1 MATTTTHAAGGRAAR
16 TSTAAGSRRATG
28 QAHAHV
34 ASHTPGRVRLRVH
47 HPHRHPE
54 LLNSVREQLEKTPGV
69 DQVEVNPHSGS
80 VLVHYDHHA
89 SSMNDILGALGDV
102 GMIMGTVAG
111 ADELPGDDASDEAA
125 GHSTT
130 AAGFVG
136 TINDLDQRL
145 SRVTGRKVD
154 LKLLFPLALG
164 ALGVQSAGPERDR
177 LQRGACLHL
186 DLVRLRLILEVP
198 QRTRCPH
205 LDERRHAAIHRRTGR
220 GARWNDCSTGAS
232 PVARSR
238 VARPPAAGRPGDCRP
253 GTERE
258 ANTR

>member
-164 ALGVQSAGPERDR
+164 ALGVQSA
-177 LQRGACLHL
+177 
-186 DLVRLRLILEVP
+186 VRNGIGFSEVP
-198 QRTRCPH
+198 AYILIWYAFDSFWKFH
-205 LDERRHAAIHRRTGR
+205 SA
-220 GARWNDCSTGAS
+220 
-232 PVARSR
+232 
-238 VARPPAAGRPGDCRP
+238 PAAHTSTNGDTPQSTDAPAEEPG
-253 GTERE
+253 GTIVLPEQ
-258 ANTR
+258 AQ